1 MSLTLLIIGITGLIS
16 YNAFTNHNFLAQT
29 IFYPYRIRE
38 SGEWYR
44 FLSSGFIHS
53 GWMHLIVNMYVL
65 YMFGEM
71 VEQWYIVKLGSLGHL
86 LYLFMYLSAILA
98 SGWLSYIRHAGDPT
112 YRSLGASGAVSAV
125 VFSAI
130 LIVPGMSLS
139 LLFIPIWLPAWLF
152 GLLYIGYSIIMSK
165 SGKGNI
171 NHDAHLLGAFY
182 GFAITALIDPQLLIN
197 FLDKIQSA
205 L

>member
-1 MSLTLLIIGITGLIS
+1 MTLTLLIIALTGLIS
-16 YNAFTNHNFLAQT
+16 YNAFTNRNFLAQT
-29 IFYPYRIRE
+29 IFHPYSIRE
-38 SGEWYR
+38 NREWYR

-65 YMFGEM
+65 YMFGEL
-71 VEQWYIVKLGSLGHL
+71 VEHWYLAKLGSVVHL
-86 LYLFMYLSAILA
+86 LYLFMYLSAIIV
-98 SGWLSYIRHAGDPT
+98 SGWISYIRHAGDPS

-152 GLLYIGYSIIMSK
+152 GLLYIAYSIIMSK

-171 NHDAHLLGAFY
+171 NHDAHLLGAVY
-182 GFAITALIDPQLLIN
+182 GFALTALIDPHLFVN

-205 L
+205 I